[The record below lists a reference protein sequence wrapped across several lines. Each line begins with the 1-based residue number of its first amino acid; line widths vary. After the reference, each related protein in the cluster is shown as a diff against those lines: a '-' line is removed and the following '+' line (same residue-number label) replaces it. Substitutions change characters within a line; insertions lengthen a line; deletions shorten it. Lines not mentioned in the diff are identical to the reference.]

1 MQLDPT
7 RPWKKL
13 LGRHRVGQ
21 ANWSRV
27 RAGQG
32 VVTGLHVFM
41 MTSGAVQFGG
51 LLPKTAI
58 KKPGRGLEPQGHGS
72 CFPKASIHR
81 GSGRR
86 APFFSP
92 GHAVTEPL
100 LDKERFSKRDP
111 LMAHGQRGWELS
123 SGPVPHV
130 SASYVRTRMEGD
142 ADSHTIA
149 VTSGRLSLHHT
160 GARKP
165 SVGLSPC

>member
-1 MQLDPT
+1 
-7 RPWKKL
+7 
-13 LGRHRVGQ
+13 
-21 ANWSRV
+21 
-27 RAGQG
+27 
-32 VVTGLHVFM
+32 M

-72 CFPKASIHR
+72 CFSKASIHQ

-123 SGPVPHV
+123 SGPAPHV
-130 SASYVRTRMEGD
+130 SASYVRTRMKGD

-149 VTSGRLSLHHT
+149 VTLGRLSLHQT